1 MLWIIKINDIST
13 CILGDMKKEQIE
25 ENIEALEVYKKLNKE
40 ILEEIESIIKNFPL
54 GEVDYFNNFTQI
66 PIRRNQQEGIDKTSF

>member
-1 MLWIIKINDIST
+1 
-13 CILGDMKKEQIE
+13 MKKEQIE
-25 ENIEALEVYKKLNKE
+25 ENIGAMEVYKKLNKE

-66 PIRRNQQEGIDKTSF
+66 PIRRNQQERIDKTSF